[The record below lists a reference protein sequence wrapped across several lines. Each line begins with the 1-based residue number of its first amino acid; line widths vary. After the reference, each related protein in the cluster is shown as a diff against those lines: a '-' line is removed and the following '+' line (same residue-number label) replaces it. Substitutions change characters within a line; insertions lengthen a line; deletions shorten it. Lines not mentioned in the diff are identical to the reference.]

1 MASAMA
7 VGVLRD
13 GSPVIASGGDDG
25 TVRVWRLA
33 DGTPLAHPLDLSE
46 PAWVVALHGTIIV
59 TAGGWGVH
67 VHGSGVWGNRY

>member
-1 MASAMA
+1 MA

-13 GSPVIASGGDDG
+13 GTSVIASGGDD

-46 PAWVVALHGTIIV
+46 SAWAVALQGNIIV
-59 TAGGWGVH
+59 TVDGWDIAIH
-67 VHGSGVWGNRY
+67 QPFAP